1 MAAIEFVSPSPV
13 SNALAGGA
21 QGFTFAR
28 LYTEIPLPPW
38 LSVGHSKTHVGA
50 GFAALKKQ
58 YGIDPVSGQLVIF
71 DLSPN
76 HLAGNSKLG
85 REMVDHGLVW
95 LLAFK
100 TSTNRIGRHQQLISE
115 RSRLGLAVGCNG
127 TADAGT
133 QVGASDV
140 VSQIE
145 DEQLTPV

>member
-1 MAAIEFVSPSPV
+1 MI
-13 SNALAGGA
+13 L
-21 QGFTFAR
+21 
-28 LYTEIPLPPW
+28 
-38 LSVGHSKTHVGA
+38 
-50 GFAALKKQ
+50 
-58 YGIDPVSGQLVIF
+58 

-76 HLAGNSKLG
+76 HLAGNSKLD
-85 REMVDHGLVW
+85 REMVDHGLVS

-100 TSTNRIGRHQQLISE
+100 PSTNRTGRHQELINE

-127 TADAGT
+127 TEDAGT

>member
-1 MAAIEFVSPSPV
+1 M
-13 SNALAGGA
+13 
-21 QGFTFAR
+21 
-28 LYTEIPLPPW
+28 
-38 LSVGHSKTHVGA
+38 
-50 GFAALKKQ
+50 
-58 YGIDPVSGQLVIF
+58 VIL

-76 HLAGNSKLG
+76 HFAGNSKLG
-85 REMVDHGLVW
+85 PELVDHGFVGLLV
-95 LLAFK
+95 FK
-100 TSTNRIGRHQQLISE
+100 PSTNRTGRHQELINE